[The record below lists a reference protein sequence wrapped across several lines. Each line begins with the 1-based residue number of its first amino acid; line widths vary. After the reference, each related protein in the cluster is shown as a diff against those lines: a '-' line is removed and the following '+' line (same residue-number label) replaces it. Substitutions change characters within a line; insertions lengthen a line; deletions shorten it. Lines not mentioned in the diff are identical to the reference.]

1 MARTFAAGL
10 RGSHQ
15 VAGELSDDALEL
27 FARARDNLYLGRA
40 DQDRLLADLVAAY
53 RAGSRQ
59 LWGPVILD
67 LLAPAL
73 VQLLRELR
81 PVPPLID
88 EDEIRQQLVLEVLR
102 AAAKIPIRD
111 SFDMKFR
118 LISRACKPIVRWL
131 TREGHRQRNQ
141 ASYEALREREQ

>member
-15 VAGELSDDALEL
+15 VAGELSHDALEL
-27 FARARDNLYLGRA
+27 FARARDNLYTGRA

-53 RAGSRQ
+53 RGGPRQ

-111 SFDMKFR
+111 TFDMKFR
-118 LISRACKPIVRWL
+118 LLSRACKPIVRWL
-131 TREGHRQRNQ
+131 AREGRRQRNQ
-141 ASYEALREREQ
+141 ASYEALRERE